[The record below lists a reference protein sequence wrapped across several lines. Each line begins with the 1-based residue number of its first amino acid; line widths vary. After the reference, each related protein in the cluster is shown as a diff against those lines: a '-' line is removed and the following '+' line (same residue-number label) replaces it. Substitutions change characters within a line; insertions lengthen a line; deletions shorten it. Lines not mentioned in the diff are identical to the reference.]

1 METTRALQAY
11 SGAGAVYMA
20 MELSKGTWVLLFAT
34 GSASKQRQ
42 ARIAAGDLAGVVA
55 QITLAK
61 ARFGLPPEAAV
72 FSCYEAGRDGFW
84 IHRWLLSIG
93 VHNRV
98 VDSASIEVQQRAKRV
113 KTDAVDV
120 RKLLGLLMRAC
131 QGERDVWHE
140 LRIPSEQEEDHR
152 RVHRERER
160 LMKERNGLG
169 NRIGSLLA
177 TQGLRLGLAAGFE
190 SQLHKLRCWNGQALP
205 AQLAAE
211 IMRMWQRRQL
221 LGEQLRVLERQ
232 CNAEL
237 ADASNERAAPMRA
250 LMRLRSLGLH
260 TPWVLCSEI
269 FGWRQ
274 IANRRELGSLAGL
287 TPTPYCSGDSQREQ
301 GISKAGNRRVRT
313 ATVELAWLWLR
324 WQPASALSQ
333 WYQRRF
339 GTTGSRRSR
348 RIGIV
353 ALARKLLVAL
363 WRYLHD
369 GVVPAGAVFKPA

>member
-1 METTRALQAY
+1 METTRAIQAY
-11 SGAGAVYMA
+11 NVAAALYMA
-20 MELSKGTWVLLFAT
+20 MELSNGKWLLLF
-34 GSASKQRQ
+34 G
-42 ARIAAGDLAGVVA
+42 AAGSTKRRQVALTAGDRAGVQG
-55 QITLAK
+55 QIALFK
-61 ARFGLPPEAAV
+61 ARFGLPPEAPV

-98 VDSASIEVQQRAKRV
+98 IDSASIEVTQRAKRV
-113 KTDAVDV
+113 KTDRVDV
-120 RKLLGLLMRAC
+120 HKLMNLLVRAC

-140 LRIPSEQEEDHR
+140 LRVPSRQDEDHR

-160 LMKERNGLG
+160 LMKERNALG

-177 TQGLRLGLAAGFE
+177 TQGLRLELRPGFE
-190 SQLHKLRCWNGQALP
+190 RQLAQLCCWDGQALP
-205 AQLAAE
+205 EQLAAE
-211 IMRMWQRRQL
+211 IARMWQRREL
-221 LGEQLRVLERQ
+221 LGEQLRGLEQQR
-232 CNAEL
+232 CAEL
-237 ADASNERAAPMRA
+237 ADPGNEHSASKRL
-250 LMRLRSLGLH
+250 LMRLRALGVH

-274 IANRRELGSLAGL
+274 IANRRQLGALAGL

-301 GISKAGNRRVRT
+301 GISGAGNRRVRT
-313 ATVELAWLWLR
+313 AMVELSWLWLR
-324 WQPASALSQ
+324 WQPSSALSQ

-339 GTTGSRRSR
+339 GSTGSKRSR

-363 WRYLHD
+363 WRYLHE
-369 GVVPAGAVFKPA
+369 GLVPAGAVFKKA

>member
-1 METTRALQAY
+1 METTRAIQAY
-11 SGAGAVYMA
+11 NVSAALYMA
-20 MELSKGTWVLLFAT
+20 MELSNGKWLLLF
-34 GSASKQRQ
+34 G
-42 ARIAAGDLAGVVA
+42 AAGSTKRRQVALTAGDRAGVQG
-55 QITLAK
+55 QIALFK
-61 ARFGLPPEAAV
+61 ARFGLPPEAPV

-98 VDSASIEVQQRAKRV
+98 IDSASIEVTQRAKRV
-113 KTDAVDV
+113 KTDRVDV
-120 RKLLGLLMRAC
+120 HKLMNLLVRAC

-140 LRIPSEQEEDHR
+140 LRVPSRQDEDHR

-160 LMKERNGLG
+160 LMKERNALG

-177 TQGLRLGLAAGFE
+177 TQGLRLELKPGFE
-190 SQLHKLRCWNGQALP
+190 RQLAQLCCWDGQALP
-205 AQLAAE
+205 EQLAAE
-211 IMRMWQRRQL
+211 LARMWQRREL
-221 LGEQLRVLERQ
+221 LGEQLRGLEQQR
-232 CNAEL
+232 CAEL
-237 ADASNERAAPMRA
+237 ADPGNERSAPKRL
-250 LMRLRSLGLH
+250 LMRLRALGVH

-274 IANRRELGSLAGL
+274 IANRRQLAALAGL

-301 GISKAGNRRVRT
+301 GISGAGNRRVRT
-313 ATVELAWLWLR
+313 AMVELSWLWLR
-324 WQPASALSQ
+324 WQPSSALSQ

-339 GTTGSRRSR
+339 GSTGSKRSR

-363 WRYLHD
+363 WRYLHE
-369 GVVPAGAVFKPA
+369 GLVPAGAVFKKA